1 MNDSTFFV
9 LAALAD
15 ERRHGYG
22 IVEHTRA
29 LSSGGVR
36 LTTGTLYGML
46 ERLTASGLIAAD
58 GDEVVQGRLRRYY
71 RLTEAGAQTLH
82 EQTRQM
88 RRAASVADRQLR
100 LRERLA

>member
-1 MNDSTFFV
+1 MNDATLFV

-15 ERRHGYG
+15 ERLHGYG
-22 IVEHTRA
+22 IVERVRT
-29 LSSGGVR
+29 LSSDRVK

-46 ERLTASGLIAAD
+46 ERLTGGGLIAAD

-71 RLTEAGAQTLH
+71 RLTEAGAQALQ
-82 EQTRQM
+82 EQVEQM

-100 LRERLA
+100 LRAALA